1 MNLESKQRYWEKVG
15 CITTICMYGIYTLTT
30 LEISVVSSIEVGSIT
45 AVDTTGSISVH
56 IRNINK
62 TLHSNPNIE
71 QAKLNR

>member
-15 CITTICMYGIYTLTT
+15 CITTIYVCIYTLTT

>member
-15 CITTICMYGIYTLTT
+15 CITANVCIYTLTT

-71 QAKLNR
+71 QAKLNH